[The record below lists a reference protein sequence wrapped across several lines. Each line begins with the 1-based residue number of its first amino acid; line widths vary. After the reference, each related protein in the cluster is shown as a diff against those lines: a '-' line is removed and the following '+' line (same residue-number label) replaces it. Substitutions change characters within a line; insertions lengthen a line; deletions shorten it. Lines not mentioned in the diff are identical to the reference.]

1 MVMPERDA
9 HGTEL
14 AERRPARPWSDK
26 FREAIRGVKL
36 GVRGHSSFFVHFF
49 LGALVVSAAAAFQV
63 NLLEWCVLL
72 ACIGGVLTAELL
84 NSAIEALVRGL
95 DAGHQRWAQ
104 QTLDIAAGSVL
115 VASIFAAIIGG
126 LIFGA
131 RLLNVL
137 GW

>member
-1 MVMPERDA
+1 MVMPEREA
-9 HGTEL
+9 QWTEI
-14 AERRPARPWSDK
+14 AERRPPRPWGDK

-49 LGALVVSAAAAFQV
+49 VAALVVSAAAAFQV

-72 ACIGGVLTAELL
+72 TCIGGVLTAELI
-84 NSAIEALVRGL
+84 NSAIEAMVRGL
-95 DAGHQRWAQ
+95 EAGNQRWAQ

-115 VASIFAAIIGG
+115 VASVFAAIVGG